1 MNEISSVIG
10 QRRRLLLGLVCAGVA
25 GCIFGIRSA
34 RAHAALLRSDPP
46 RRAVLTQSPSQIR
59 LWFSETIEAEYSLVS
74 VVDADGQVV
83 STARAVG
90 SPTDAKL
97 LILELPVLK
106 PGQYMVRYRVNSIDG
121 HILDAGYQFTLKAA
135 PGNE

>member
-1 MNEISSVIG
+1 MSETSPVIG
-10 QRRRLLLGLVCAGVA
+10 QRRRLLLGLCIGAA
-25 GCIFGIRSA
+25 GCMVGIRPA

-46 RRAVLTQSPSQIR
+46 RRAVLTQSPGRIR
-59 LWFSETIEAEYSLVS
+59 LWFSENIEAEYSLIS
-74 VVDADGQVV
+74 VIDADGQPV

-121 HILDAGYQFTLKAA
+121 HIVDAGYQFTLKAA